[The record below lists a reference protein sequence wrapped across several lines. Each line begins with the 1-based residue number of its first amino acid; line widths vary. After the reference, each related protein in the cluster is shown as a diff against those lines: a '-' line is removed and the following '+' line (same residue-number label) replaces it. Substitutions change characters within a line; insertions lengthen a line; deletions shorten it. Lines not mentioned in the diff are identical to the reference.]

1 MHHIVDAGDFLDRIA
16 TSQINEEITHHPPE
30 QAQAIDRGERTNRLR
45 SKPWI
50 QLVGEGQQRIA
61 LGLSLDNPLA
71 NILKRLTIEIG
82 IEATSAMPE
91 HRFLAIFGVLEINS
105 ITEKVIPEPLWR

>member
-1 MHHIVDAGDFLDRIA
+1 MHHIIDAGDFLDRVA

-30 QAQAIDRGERTNRLR
+30 QAQAVNRGERTDRLR

-50 QLVGEGQQRIA
+50 QLVGESQQRIA

-71 NILKRLTIEIG
+71 NILERLTIEIG
-82 IEATSAMPE
+82 IQPPGAMPE
-91 HRFLAIFGVLEINS
+91 HRFLAIFGVLKINS
-105 ITEKVIPEPLWR
+105 ITEKVIPEPLRR